1 MPYIARNMGAH
12 KVVEEYTRVHMDA
25 ELKSLLE
32 ENLRV
37 SKETN
42 ELLRSMNRQAWWG
55 FAGRVVLWI
64 LVIILPLLLLPM
76 IIGQFLE
83 AYTGSS
89 EFNMEELQK
98 LLEQYQTP

>member
-1 MPYIARNMGAH
+1 
-12 KVVEEYTRVHMDA
+12 MDP

-55 FAGRVVLWI
+55 FAGRVVLWM
-64 LVIILPLLLLPM
+64 LVIVLPLLLLPM
-76 IIGQFLE
+76 IINQFLSV
-83 AYTGSS
+83 YTGSAD
-89 EFNMEELQK
+89 FNIEELQQ
-98 LLEQYQTP
+98 LYEQYQQQ

>member
-1 MPYIARNMGAH
+1 
-12 KVVEEYTRVHMDA
+12 MDP

-64 LVIILPLLLLPM
+64 LVIVLPLLLLPM
-76 IIGQFLE
+76 IINQFLG
-83 AYTGSS
+83 AYTGTGD
-89 EFNMEELQK
+89 FNIEELQQ
-98 LLEQYQTP
+98 LYEQYRQQ